1 MKTLWFLYI
10 LVSFSYSGTTVERL
24 ETYKFDTEKQCKVE
38 LNRIQKELIEVY
50 VYGDPLVRLQI
61 HCKQQ

>member
-10 LVSFSYSGTTVERL
+10 LISFSYTETTVERL
-24 ETYKFDTEKQCKVE
+24 ETYKFDTRDQCRAE

-50 VYGDPLVRLQI
+50 GDPFRLQI
-61 HCKQQ
+61 YCKQQ

>member
-24 ETYKFDTEKQCKVE
+24 ETYKFDTRDQCRAE
-38 LNRIQKELIEVY
+38 LNRIEKELIEVY
-50 VYGDPLVRLQI
+50 VYGDAFRLQI
-61 HCKQQ
+61 YCKQQ